1 MNLKN
6 LLFEEQS
13 KLVCTLKQHKK
24 KCNVSLVP
32 LCLILLKKK
41 DKNLHKSCTNHCCI
55 KIFVEFSQI
64 FVYFV
69 SGFRLMIS
77 NKMSEKTCPFVTYT
91 IINCVKNGYEMNF
104 CCF

>member
-1 MNLKN
+1 MTLKN

-41 DKNLHKSCTNHCCI
+41 DKNLHKSCTNLCCI
-55 KIFVEFSQI
+55 MIFVEFSQI

-91 IINCVKNGYEMNF
+91 I
-104 CCF
+104 